1 MFNFFSSVRHGSCH
15 SYIKNWGFV
24 IKPVI
29 ILSLIVQVGLI
40 QPTILLSEE
49 PLTFPQ
55 SVTSVSG
62 DEIDIEKITKSKTV
76 VVVTLKSP
84 NCSVCRNQLERIKRN
99 LGAFETCNM
108 SFLVVCPGSVNEVKT
123 VKKESG
129 FPFPFIADTDLEIGD
144 QIGLVLRDN
153 ELYPSIFVLKPNR
166 TIRWMQ
172 KGRNYLYYGDEELR
186 EALNCHNWI

>member
-1 MFNFFSSVRHGSCH
+1 M
-15 SYIKNWGFV
+15 
-24 IKPVI
+24 
-29 ILSLIVQVGLI
+29 I
-40 QPTILLSEE
+40 QTIFIFGDE
-49 PLTFPQ
+49 PIQFPRT
-55 SVTSVSG
+55 VTSVSG
-62 DEIDIEKITKSKTV
+62 EEIDIDKLSASKTV
-76 VVVTLKSP
+76 VVVTMKSP
-84 NCSVCRNQLERIKRN
+84 TCPVCKNQLERIKRN

-166 TIRWMQ
+166 TIRWMK

>member
-15 SYIKNWGFV
+15 SYIKSWGFV

-40 QPTILLSEE
+40 QPTILLSKES
-49 PLTFPQ
+49 LTFPQ

-62 DEIDIEKITKSKTV
+62 EEIDIEKITKSKTV
-76 VVVTLKSP
+76 VIVTLKSP

-99 LGAFETCNM
+99 MGAFETCNM

>member
-1 MFNFFSSVRHGSCH
+1 MFSIFSSDLLGCFRLF
-15 SYIKNWGFV
+15 IKNWGFV
-24 IKPVI
+24 IK
-29 ILSLIVQVGLI
+29 SKFKLIFFGVLI
-40 QPTILLSEE
+40 QSIFLFGEE
-49 PLTFPQ
+49 VVTFPQ
-55 SVTSVSG
+55 TVTSVSG
-62 DEIDIEKITKSKTV
+62 EEIDIEKITKSKTV
-76 VVVTLKSP
+76 VIVTLKSP

-144 QIGLVLRDN
+144 QIGLILRDN

>member
-1 MFNFFSSVRHGSCH
+1 M
-15 SYIKNWGFV
+15 
-24 IKPVI
+24 
-29 ILSLIVQVGLI
+29 I
-40 QPTILLSEE
+40 QPTILLSVE
-49 PLTFPQ
+49 LVTFPQ

-76 VVVTLKSP
+76 VIVTLKSP

-129 FPFPFIADTDLEIGD
+129 FPFPFIADTDLEIGN
-144 QIGLVLRDN
+144 QMGLILRDN
-153 ELYPSIFVLKPNR
+153 ELYPSIFVLNKDR
-166 TIRWMQ
+166 TIRWTQ
-172 KGRNYLYYGDEELR
+172 KGRNYLYYGDKELK